1 MIRKRLMNV
10 HSRFIHNSQI
20 RKQPKYSSTGEG
32 IAGVG
37 HSVYLDTEERPS
49 PLRLRFLWDRAVQ
62 LNPG

>member
-1 MIRKRLMNV
+1 MIRKRLLNV

-20 RKQPKYSSTGEG
+20 RKQPKYSTGEG

-37 HSVYLDTEERPS
+37 HSVYLDTEARPS